1 MEKIA
6 EVFKRC
12 MSLVY
17 TVVAVVFGGMVLH
30 KYDMVY
36 GRTIKFAIL
45 FGAGL
50 MLVYWILIYF
60 YRELT
65 SETKSVINGYCSS
78 MVIVFSVVM
87 WFMMERRWLYEDVC
101 FCMMVF
107 MLMLMGGATL
117 DIKKVEKGCK
127 CGGACACK
135 SALGSEGVKCETKEE
150 QEFVDAVE
158 GKKPVEETE
167 PVESSVEKPTEEVE
181 K

>member
-1 MEKIA
+1 MEKVA
-6 EVFKRC
+6 EVFKRF
-12 MSLVY
+12 MSLIY
-17 TVVAVVFGGMVLH
+17 AVVAVVFGSMVLH

-36 GRTIKFAIL
+36 GKTIKFAIL

-50 MLVYWILIYF
+50 MLVYWLLIYF

-87 WFMMERRWLYEDVC
+87 WFMIERRWLYEDVC

-107 MLMLMGGATL
+107 MIMLMGGATL
-117 DIKKVEKGCK
+117 DVKKVEKGCK
-127 CGGACACK
+127 CGGACSCK
-135 SALGSEGVKCETKEE
+135 STFGTGEVKCETKEE
-150 QEFVDAVE
+150 QEFVDIAE
-158 GKKPVEETE
+158 GKKTVEETE
-167 PVESSVEKPTEEVE
+167 PVEKPVEKPTEEVE